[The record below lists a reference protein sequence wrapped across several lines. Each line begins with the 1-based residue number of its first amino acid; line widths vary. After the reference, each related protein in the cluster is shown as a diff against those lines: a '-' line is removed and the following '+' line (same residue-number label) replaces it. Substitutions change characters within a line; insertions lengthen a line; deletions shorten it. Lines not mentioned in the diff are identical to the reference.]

1 MQLQGR
7 LRRKIDANN
16 LKTGTTQKRCNFN
29 AGCDATFAN
38 DLKTKTTQKRCNI
51 VINYDANTRQIIRRK
66 NDANIDANSTQ
77 NIGQLHFASNV
88 ETPPHIAMQKRRH

>member
-1 MQLQGR
+1 M
-7 LRRKIDANN
+7 
-16 LKTGTTQKRCNFN
+16 QKRCKYRCKF
-29 AGCDATFAN
+29 DASNHTR
-38 DLKTKTTQKRCNI
+38 KTTQKRCNV
-51 VINYDANTRQIIRRK
+51 VIDYDANTRQIIRRK